1 MGRISESTKALLT
14 GTTVKAQADSKKSA
28 PVTDDDGA
36 TITASN
42 DAVIKAAANAVKA
55 GTQVDGGSK
64 LVDDLKIAHFASS
77 IACVKARTSKITKA
91 ELEAELGHPDLGGP
105 ESIAAT
111 MRINRRG
118 EPK

>member
-1 MGRISESTKALLT
+1 MGNVSNAVKSLH
-14 GTTVKAQADSKKSA
+14 GTTGPAQAAAKKSA
-28 PVTDDDGA
+28 PVDPDMTVLHA
-36 TITASN
+36 AN
-42 DAVIKAAANAVKA
+42 DQVIREAANAMKGGVK
-55 GTQVDGGSK
+55 QVDGGSK

-77 IACVKARTSKITKA
+77 IASVKARASKITKA